1 MKPYGWLLLVASLA
15 IVLVLLF
22 VSRADYNNLETD
34 LASLQDDFSSL
45 QIEYD
50 STKAELTDLKQ
61 LYPPKDFASEQV
73 LREWLADNDV
83 SEQPEATTVED
94 LYTKGLAVQEAA
106 AKDGYLIS
114 VDFEVPYEFYYFVY
128 CVAIIDGDIWLW
140 EVETNDP
147 FKAENWGKV
156 K

>member
-22 VSRADYNNLETD
+22 VSRADYNNLEAD

-45 QIEYD
+45 RIEYD

-61 LYPPKDFASEQV
+61 LYPPQDFASEQD
-73 LREWLADNDV
+73 LREWLAYNDV
-83 SEQPEATTVED
+83 SEQPEATTVEE
-94 LYTKGLAVQEAA
+94 LYAKGLTVQEAA

-140 EVETNDP
+140 EVETDDL